1 MGHPKYKEHPVT
13 HLIGDVNG
21 DDKVTFED
29 GWTRDEIIEIYDYIG
44 QHSEHPKEDQGK
56 VKIPPRLD
64 MNPWNGVL
72 GDTDYDG
79 VCDENDGWDEDALK
93 YIKREQQI
101 YDYEKNRYVNQKGFI
116 QRAEYNWQPPIRS
129 EVEHINVHR
138 LLTDPQLEHG
148 ERYYRIHILYKPTEK
163 AFANKIKHMLSKLCI
178 RTMGQGDPT
187 GHGNESLYINHTIKT
202 KKTFNAILRQLRSIK
217 IMNRVHISEA
227 VY

>member
-29 GWTRDEIIEIYDYIG
+29 GWTRDEICEIYDYIG

-79 VCDENDGWDEDALK
+79 VCDENDGWDEEALK
-93 YIKREQQI
+93 YIKREQQK
-101 YDYEKNRYVNQKGFI
+101 YDYEKNRYVNQRGFI
-116 QRAEYNWQPPIRS
+116 QRVEYNWSPPIPKETTRENGILS
-129 EVEHINVHR
+129 
-138 LLTDPQLEHG
+138 LSDPQLHYG
-148 ERYYRIHILYKPTEK
+148 DKYYKIHILYKPTEQ
-163 AFANKIKHMLSKLCI
+163 AFADKVKRMLSKLCI
-178 RTMGQGDPT
+178 RTMEQGDPT
-187 GHGNESLYINHTIKT
+187 GKGNKSLFINHTIKT
-202 KKTFNAILRQLRSIK
+202 KRTFNKIMRQLRSIK
-217 IMNRVHISEA
+217 VTNRLNIEFRT
-227 VY
+227 Y